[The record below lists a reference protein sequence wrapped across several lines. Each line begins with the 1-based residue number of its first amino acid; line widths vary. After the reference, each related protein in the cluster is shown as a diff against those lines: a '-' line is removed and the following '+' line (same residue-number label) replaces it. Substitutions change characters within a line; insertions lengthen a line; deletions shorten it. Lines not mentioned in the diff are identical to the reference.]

1 MAVEVLLRR
10 SIESLGKVGEVVR
23 VRPGYARN
31 YLLPEGLAVLPT
43 TENLRLVEKD
53 KVAEAKVE
61 AERAKERADLIAK
74 LEGVNVT
81 LEAKANP
88 EGHLFGSVGPKQI
101 ADALVAKGFPIA
113 ERNVRMEPLKA
124 IGEHEVKLHLAADA
138 ELTIKVW
145 IVEEI
150 SGDMAASIART
161 EKADRADAAERHAKA
176 EQGAKDQAAAP
187 KAQQAPVKAP
197 QAPAKPEKLSREE
210 KAAQT
215 PKEQKAAARAE
226 QTAAKAEK
234 AARAEKAEQ
243 SPARVAHSAAKAE
256 KAARADKGKG
266 PRK

>member
-31 YLLPEGLAVLPT
+31 FLLPQGLAVFPT
-43 TENLRLVEKD
+43 AENLRLVEKD

-61 AERAKERADLIAK
+61 AERAKERADLIAR

-113 ERNVRMEPLKA
+113 ERNVRVEPIKA
-124 IGEHEVKLHLAADA
+124 LGEHEVKLHLAADA
-138 ELTIKVW
+138 ELAIKVW

-150 SGDMAASIART
+150 SGDMAANIART

-176 EQGAKDQAAAP
+176 EAGAKEQKAPPKVEQVAAAP
-187 KAQQAPVKAP
+187 QKAAV
-197 QAPAKPEKLSREE
+197 KPERLSKEE

-256 KAARADKGKG
+256 KAARADKTKG
-266 PRK
+266 GRK